1 MEECTFIIKKGY
13 FDRPKELTITE
24 DILKFGNSVFYVA
37 DITAYKFGIK
47 WIRFE
52 LTYGREFQIYIKN
65 TLGEVLKVTFKTY
78 LKRKLEVFNQQYA
91 TILEL
96 IWNNYFSKQVESHL
110 QAFIL
115 GKEFTVGD
123 VLFKQASIEMNI
135 SKIFKQSRTEI
146 LWENVR
152 TEDYAT
158 YFAIYSIENPS
169 EINRGYS
176 YKEDWNTAVLYSTI
190 RTILS
195 QKGIE
200 KYH

>member
-1 MEECTFIIKKGY
+1 M
-13 FDRPKELTITE
+13 
-24 DILKFGNSVFYVA
+24 
-37 DITAYKFGIK
+37 
-47 WIRFE
+47 
-52 LTYGREFQIYIKN
+52 
-65 TLGEVLKVTFKTY
+65 
-78 LKRKLEVFNQQYA
+78 EVFNQQYA

-110 QAFIL
+110 QAFNL

-195 QKGIE
+195 QKGTE